1 VPIVR
6 PDGPRGR
13 IRSDCNLNGVMT
25 PVTLHSLAWE
35 LARRQHWVVT
45 HAQLVELGFTD
56 DAIRWRLAEGR
67 LHRVHRGVYAV
78 GRPQLSQAGRF
89 MAAVL
94 RCGGDACLS
103 HISAGAHWKIR
114 QAAPTAPIHTSL
126 RAAFSRRPPGIKA
139 HRRPNLPPEEVTTH
153 DGIPI
158 TTPARTLIDLATV
171 LGRNQLEA
179 AVNEADVRDLIDPE
193 TLRGE
198 LDEHKGQPGVRP
210 LRALLD
216 RHTYR
221 LTESELERRFL
232 RIVRDAGLP
241 LPDTQEQ
248 LAGRTD
254 FHWPELNLVVETDGW
269 RYHRTPSRQ
278 ARDNRRMQQHALA
291 GRTAVR
297 FSHYEVNFDAR
308 RVQATLAA
316 VARRARL
323 AA

>member
-1 VPIVR
+1 LAKSVW
-6 PDGPRGR
+6 
-13 IRSDCNLNGVMT
+13 
-25 PVTLHSLAWE
+25 SLAR
-35 LARRQHWVVT
+35 LQHGVIARW
-45 HAQLVELGFTD
+45 QLLDLGASRSWIGHRIAT
-56 DAIRWRLAEGR
+56 GR
-67 LHRVHRGVYAV
+67 LHPIHRGVYAV
-78 GRPQLSQAGRF
+78 GRPQLTRAGRF

-94 RCGGDACLS
+94 ACGPDAVLS
-103 HISAGAHWKIR
+103 HISAAAHWKIR
-114 QAAPTAPIHTSL
+114 QAGPTTPIHTSL
-126 RAAFSRRPPGIKA
+126 RAAVVRRPKGIA
-139 HRRPNLPPEEVTTH
+139 VHRTRTLADGDITTH

-158 TTPARTLIDLATV
+158 TSPARTLIDLATV
-171 LGRNQLEA
+171 LGPKQLEA
-179 AVNEADVRDLIDPE
+179 AVNEADVLDLTDPE

-254 FHWPELNLVVETDGW
+254 FHWPELGLVVETDGW

-297 FSHYEVNFDAR
+297 FSHYEIRYESR
-308 RVQATLAA
+308 RVAAAMRALAA
-316 VARRARL
+316 TASA
-323 AA
+323 